1 MGFVSSQVGKNAEA
15 VGYYNQLINSNSP
28 LAQNAYYQLGNAYLQ
43 NNQKQEALSAYRNAS
58 QMNYD
63 AKVQQLA
70 LEQYAKLSYELGN
83 PFENSSK

>member
-1 MGFVSSQVGKNAEA
+1 
-15 VGYYNQLINSNSP
+15 
-28 LAQNAYYQLGNAYLQ
+28 LQ

-83 PFENSSK
+83 PFENSSKVIQRYWINIRILKLRK